1 MSDVTKT
8 VLVSLGERT
17 RPVTFSGSNQ
27 ALMEAIL
34 VVFKDVLGDQGVYL
48 QLKDE
53 SWGGVF
59 VDVQEQEIPDRGII
73 KAIRIRPPD
82 EEKQQTVVS
91 GTCV

>member
-34 VVFKDVLGDQGVYL
+34 AVFKDVLGEQGVYL

-59 VDVQEQEIPDRGII
+59 VDIQEQEIPDRG
-73 KAIRIRPPD
+73 IRPPD

>member
-27 ALMEAIL
+27 TLMEAIL
-34 VVFKDVLGDQGVYL
+34 AVFKDILGDQGVYL
-48 QLKDE
+48 HVQLKDE

-59 VDVQEQEIPDRGII
+59 VDVQEQ
-73 KAIRIRPPD
+73 
-82 EEKQQTVVS
+82 
-91 GTCV
+91 